1 MIVYPK
7 DYKISC
13 LIAKKMIG
21 TILPAEEDAELKEN
35 GCVDLKKYQ
44 WNC

>member
-1 MIVYPK
+1 MSQ
-7 DYKISC
+7 SC
-13 LIAKKMIG
+13 KPYVPSYRTVNSL
-21 TILPAEEDAELKEN
+21 AEEDAELKEN